1 MRLAVSIGI
10 ALLFMGAALA
20 DDRMSR
26 TIGKALFERAWVPAP
41 SSTKA
46 NDGLGPLF
54 NARACVSCHAGL
66 ERMPV
71 TVSAAGIV
79 TSDNLVIRFSNKDG
93 DADPGYGRQLQTAA
107 VPGVEP
113 EGRIAL
119 SEKGSYPYNLTRGA
133 VAPST
138 HHGARLAPA
147 LRGLGLIE
155 MISDAD
161 ILKQAD
167 PDDRNGDGIS
177 GRANMVIAHDGASRV
192 GRFGWK
198 ASAATLSDMTE
209 TAFSLDLALSTPGR
223 TASWGDCT
231 EKQSECRAAPHG
243 GDASQ
248 PEITADLVAM
258 IRGYLA
264 SIAPPVPSDEAK
276 AEDGRKLFTDADCAA
291 CHMSALPSSR
301 GPIQAYTDL
310 LLHDMGDE
318 LDGGATEPG
327 VASSEWKTAP
337 LWGLSRI
344 VAAGAGFLHDGRA
357 KTLEEAILAH
367 GGEGSASRSRYM
379 ALDQRDRDRL
389 LAFLS
394 SL

>member
-10 ALLFMGAALA
+10 AILFMGAALA

-71 TVSAAGIV
+71 TVDATGIV

-93 DADPGYGRQLQTAA
+93 EADQVYGHQLQTAA
-107 VPGVEP
+107 VTGVEP

-119 SEKGSYPYNLTRGA
+119 SEKGPYPYNLSRGT
-133 VAPST
+133 VAPNT

-167 PDDRNGDGIS
+167 PDDRNGDGVS
-177 GRANMVIAHDGASRV
+177 GRVNMVIAHDGASRV

-223 TASWGDCT
+223 IAPWGDCT
-231 EKQSECRAAPHG
+231 EQQFECRAAPHG
-243 GDASQ
+243 GDESE

-258 IRGYLA
+258 IRDYLG

-276 AEDGRKLFTDADCAA
+276 AGDGRKLFADAGCAA
-291 CHMSALPSSR
+291 CHTPALPYSR
-301 GPIQAYTDL
+301 GPAQAYTDL
-310 LLHDMGDE
+310 LLHDMGEE

-344 VAAGAGFLHDGRA
+344 VASGAGFMHDGRA

-379 ALDQRDRDRL
+379 ALDRRDRDRL